1 MRKRVGEFLHER
13 GFFAAPEFKRAEAR
27 LQHWPAS
34 AWHKMEVTPPD
45 CHEQLFARWRDP
57 MVCMAD
63 TLRNPEL
70 RPETDC
76 AWGPEIME
84 DELTRASDPLRRGY
98 ISEVFNAE
106 WCAPTPRAG
115 RLCSR
120 TGRRIPCETD

>member
-1 MRKRVGEFLHER
+1 
-13 GFFAAPEFKRAEAR
+13 
-27 LQHWPAS
+27 
-34 AWHKMEVTPPD
+34 
-45 CHEQLFARWRDP
+45 

-70 RPETDC
+70 QPKTDC

-84 DELTRASDPLRRGY
+84 DELTRESDPLRRGY
-98 ISEVFNAE
+98 ISEVFNGE